1 LRAALSTL
9 LPPGGSRRRYRAT
22 QNISG
27 LHLLSVSAGELIVLD
42 SNDESVKML
51 LKSGA
56 LQEVADAPAAA
67 RAAS

>member
-1 LRAALSTL
+1 LSTL